1 MFDLTI
7 TPIII
12 FVFLAGIIVGLFI
25 STYVDKFI
33 NRRLERLNKK
43 SFAPFKIEVAYI
55 DQDSTKESAQW
66 FFGLYLY
73 NDLNN
78 KNHYKKISSIHESNN
93 ILHLL
98 GCDKSLPNVY
108 DGIAS
113 EMILDTIKYYFEND
127 FNDQC
132 IFNIKK
138 IK

>member
-1 MFDLTI
+1 MFDPII

-12 FVFLAGIIVGLFI
+12 LALLAGIIIGLFI
-25 STYVDKFI
+25 SPYIDKLI

-43 SFAPFKIEVAYI
+43 SFAPFKIEVAYV
-55 DQDSTKESAQW
+55 DQDSNKESVQW

-73 NDLNN
+73 NDLKN
-78 KNHYKKISSIHESNN
+78 KNQYKKISSIHESNN
-93 ILHLL
+93 ILNLL
-98 GCDKSLPNVY
+98 GCDKSLPDVY

-113 EMILDTIKYYFEND
+113 KMILDAIKYYFEND

>member
-1 MFDLTI
+1 MFDLTM

-25 STYVDKFI
+25 STYIDRFI
-33 NRRLERLNKK
+33 NKRLERLDKK

-55 DQDSTKESAQW
+55 DENSNKESVQW
-66 FFGLYLY
+66 FFGMYLY
-73 NDLNN
+73 NDLEN
-78 KNHYKKISSIHESNN
+78 KNQYKKISSIHESNN
-93 ILHLL
+93 ILNLL
-98 GCDKSLPNVY
+98 GCDKSLPNIY